1 MKIYLAESKNFMA
14 YSLVGDLGQ
23 EYNSKVYPKSKD
35 TNSLEKSLEMALFYV
50 YANKPIY
57 TKRSP
62 KIYLHNNDK
71 EITQVDI
78 LQFKDIITKNLFF
91 KKYMRD
97 TSQSLLIQDK
107 KVYEDEDNERI
118 QELSSQLSIKERDLF
133 MLNLKL
139 LNKKQYD

>member
-1 MKIYLAESKNFMA
+1 MKIYLAESENFMA

-23 EYNSKVYPKSKD
+23 EYSSKVYPKSKD
-35 TNSLEKSLEMALFYV
+35 INSLEKSLEMALFYV

-62 KIYLHNNDK
+62 KIYLHNDDK

-139 LNKKQYD
+139 SNRKQYE

>member
-1 MKIYLAESKNFMA
+1 MKIYLAESENFMA

-35 TNSLEKSLEMALFYV
+35 INSLEKSLEMALFYV

-62 KIYLHNNDK
+62 KIYLHNDDK

-139 LNKKQYD
+139 SNRKQYE

>member
-14 YSLVGDLGQ
+14 YSLIGDLGQ
-23 EYNSKVYPKSKD
+23 EYNSKVYPKSK
-35 TNSLEKSLEMALFYV
+35 NINAFEKSLEMALFYV

-57 TKRSP
+57 TKKSP
-62 KIYLHNNDK
+62 KIYLHNNHK

-78 LQFKDIITKNLFF
+78 LQFKDTITKNLFF

-107 KVYEDEDNERI
+107 NVYEDKDNERI
-118 QELSSQLSIKERDLF
+118 QELSSQLNIKERDLF
-133 MLNLKL
+133 I
-139 LNKKQYD
+139 LNKKLLDKKWHE

>member
-35 TNSLEKSLEMALFYV
+35 INSLEKSLEMALFYV

-57 TKRSP
+57 TKKSP
-62 KIYLHNNDK
+62 KIYLHNNNK

-78 LQFKDIITKNLFF
+78 LQFKDTITKNLFF
-91 KKYMRD
+91 KKYTRD
-97 TSQSLLIQDK
+97 TSQSLLVQDK

-118 QELSSQLSIKERDLF
+118 QELSSQLNIKERDLF
-133 MLNLKL
+133 MLNQKL
-139 LNKKQYD
+139 LDKKQHE

>member
-1 MKIYLAESKNFMA
+1 MRIYLAESKNFMA

-23 EYNSKVYPKSKD
+23 EYNSKVYQKSKYI
-35 TNSLEKSLEMALFYV
+35 NSLEKSLEMALFYV

-57 TKRSP
+57 TKKSP

-78 LQFKDIITKNLFF
+78 LLFKDVITKNLFF

-97 TSQSLLIQDK
+97 TSQSLLVQDK
-107 KVYEDEDNERI
+107 KAYKDEDNERI
-118 QELSSQLSIKERDLF
+118 RELNLRLNIKERDLF
-133 MLNLKL
+133 ILNKKL
-139 LNKKQYD
+139 LNKKQHE

>member
-1 MKIYLAESKNFMA
+1 MKIYLAESKSFMA

-23 EYNSKVYPKSKD
+23 EYNSKVYPKCKD

-57 TKRSP
+57 TKKSP
-62 KIYLHNNDK
+62 KIYLHNNNK

-78 LQFKDIITKNLFF
+78 LQFKDTITKNLFF
-91 KKYMRD
+91 KKYTRD
-97 TSQSLLIQDK
+97 TSQSLLVQDK

-118 QELSSQLSIKERDLF
+118 QELSSQLNIKERDLF
-133 MLNLKL
+133 MLNRKL
-139 LNKKQYD
+139 LDKKQHE

>member
-1 MKIYLAESKNFMA
+1 MKIYLVESKNFMA

-23 EYNSKVYPKSKD
+23 EYNYKIYPKRKD
-35 TNSLEKSLEMALFYV
+35 INSLEKSLEMALFYV

-57 TKRSP
+57 TKKSP
-62 KIYLHNNDK
+62 KIYLHNNNK

-78 LQFKDIITKNLFF
+78 LQFKDTITKNLFF

-97 TSQSLLIQDK
+97 TSQSLLVQDK

-118 QELSSQLSIKERDLF
+118 QELNSQLNIKERDLF
-133 MLNLKL
+133 MLNQKL
-139 LNKKQYD
+139 LDKKQHE

>member
-1 MKIYLAESKNFMA
+1 MKIYLAESENFMA

-35 TNSLEKSLEMALFYV
+35 INSLEKSLEMALFYV

-62 KIYLHNNDK
+62 KIYLHNDDK

-78 LQFKDIITKNLFF
+78 LQFKDIITKGDPKFVGFLEE
-91 KKYMRD
+91 
-97 TSQSLLIQDK
+97 T
-107 KVYEDEDNERI
+107 
-118 QELSSQLSIKERDLF
+118 LSK
-133 MLNLKL
+133 
-139 LNKKQYD
+139 

>member
-57 TKRSP
+57 TKKSP
-62 KIYLHNNDK
+62 KIYLHNNNK

-78 LQFKDIITKNLFF
+78 LQFKDTITKNLFF
-91 KKYMRD
+91 KKYTRD

-107 KVYEDEDNERI
+107 KVYKDEDNERI
-118 QELSSQLSIKERDLF
+118 QELNSQLNIKERDLF
-133 MLNLKL
+133 MLNQKL
-139 LNKKQYD
+139 LDKKQRE

>member
-1 MKIYLAESKNFMA
+1 MKIYLAESKSFMA

-23 EYNSKVYPKSKD
+23 EYNSKVYLKCKD

-57 TKRSP
+57 TKKSP
-62 KIYLHNNDK
+62 KIYLHNNNK
-71 EITQVDI
+71 EITQV
-78 LQFKDIITKNLFF
+78 DIITKNLFF
-91 KKYMRD
+91 KKYTRD

-118 QELSSQLSIKERDLF
+118 QELSSQLNIKERDLF
-133 MLNLKL
+133 MLNQKL
-139 LNKKQYD
+139 LDKKQHE

>member
-57 TKRSP
+57 TKKSP
-62 KIYLHNNDK
+62 KIYLYNNNK

-78 LQFKDIITKNLFF
+78 LQFKDTITKNLFF
-91 KKYMRD
+91 KKYTRD

-107 KVYEDEDNERI
+107 KVYENEDNERI
-118 QELSSQLSIKERDLF
+118 QELNSQLNIKERDLF
-133 MLNLKL
+133 MLNKKL
-139 LNKKQYD
+139 LDKKQHE